1 MDIALQNLFIT
12 LLLVLVLPN
21 LLGFQVSRAMA
32 RPALCDAAA
41 REAAD
46 RAGVPLPVMRAIT
59 RVETGRGRGLEPW
72 PWTVNMEGKGHWFET
87 RAEAE
92 AFVAHAMARG
102 ARSFDIGCFQINH
115 RWHGTA
121 FRSPSDMFD
130 PLRNAAYAARFLKD
144 LHAQSGNWSVA
155 AGWFHSRTP
164 DRARAYRA
172 RFEQVRAALSEA
184 PPDMPDLPRDPRLPR
199 GPGSTDAATRAP
211 GPNTFP
217 LLTRSASGAVRGSL
231 VPLDRPAPPPL
242 LPALVAAQGS

>member
-1 MDIALQNLFIT
+1 MDIALQNLLIT
-12 LLLVLVLPN
+12 LCLALVLPN
-21 LLGFQVSRAMA
+21 VLFPVSRAMA
-32 RPALCDAAA
+32 RTALCDAAA
-41 REAAD
+41 REVAP

-92 AFVAHAMARG
+92 AFVARAMARG

-121 FRSPSDMFD
+121 FRSPSEMFD

-164 DRARAYRA
+164 ERAREYRA
-172 RFEQVRAALSEA
+172 RFERVRASLSDA
-184 PPDMPDLPRDPRLPR
+184 PPDVPTLPRDPNLPR
-199 GPGSTDAATRAP
+199 GPGTADAATRAP
-211 GPNTFP
+211 APNTFP
-217 LLTRSASGAVRGSL
+217 LLTRSVSGAVRGSL
-231 VPLDRPAPPPL
+231 VPLDRPAPPPF
-242 LPALVAAQGS
+242 LPALVAARGS